1 MRRITNYLTGA
12 FLLFLLLSCTNDGND
27 RTEKKDSLNKLKEE
41 LHLEKFSNANIAG
54 NVEVDWNNG
63 LQTENKDAAILEF
76 DAKEKFPSKL
86 QSSFLKT
93 EMNYQLISIESEGE
107 LKNYFIEIF
116 SYNDSDTY
124 SKTITKLNKFTGVF
138 NVFSLNG
145 QNLGSIAIDH
155 GNARNIS
162 ESKALDFL
170 AETINSL
177 YVSSGITQKIPLCDG
192 TYTQVVEQSQDR
204 YRIVSLNGKVLSV
217 EYMDTVVKRTTTIL
231 PYPCDGSG
239 DKDAIIL
246 QRTAHYYTGDGKSY
260 AGVSGLLD
268 AIITDPSFSNNP
280 CLVAVFTKLGGSPTF
295 QTYLKRFDSDFS
307 VADLKLSVGIDAAH
321 PTASAVTY
329 QPINSVIEIKFNPDR
344 LNTPPLNIAKNF
356 AHEILHAEMFE
367 KLLKLSKKKEIPW
380 SAEFIES
387 IRNDEPQIAEYY
399 TRYWYDIPIGGAISD
414 PQHEYMAQLSINTI
428 KDILKQYDNTQSED
442 VYTAI
447 AWSGLMGKGEP
458 NKMTGLPPQPTAAW
472 VNVPQEERV
481 RLNNIYNNFKDTNSP
496 CQQ

>member
-1 MRRITNYLTGA
+1 
-12 FLLFLLLSCTNDGND
+12 
-27 RTEKKDSLNKLKEE
+27 
-41 LHLEKFSNANIAG
+41 
-54 NVEVDWNNG
+54 
-63 LQTENKDAAILEF
+63 
-76 DAKEKFPSKL
+76 
-86 QSSFLKT
+86 
-93 EMNYQLISIESEGE
+93 
-107 LKNYFIEIF
+107 
-116 SYNDSDTY
+116 
-124 SKTITKLNKFTGVF
+124 
-138 NVFSLNG
+138 
-145 QNLGSIAIDH
+145 
-155 GNARNIS
+155 
-162 ESKALDFL
+162 L

-177 YVSSGITQKIPLCDG
+177 YVSSGITKKIPLCDK
-192 TYTQVVEQSQDR
+192 TYTQVVEQSEDR
-204 YRIVSLNGKVLSV
+204 YRVVSVGGKILSV
-217 EYMDTVVKRTTTIL
+217 EYMDTVVTRTTTIL

-246 QRTAHYYTGDGKSY
+246 QRVAHYYTGDGKSY

-295 QTYLKRFDSDFS
+295 QTYLKRFDADFS
-307 VADLKLSVGIDAAH
+307 VADLKLSVGIDATH
-321 PTASAVTY
+321 STASAVTY
-329 QPINSVIEIKFNPDR
+329 QPVNSLIEIKFNPEK

-367 KLLKLSKKKEIPW
+367 KLLRLSKKKEIPW

-399 TRYWYDIPIGGAISD
+399 TRYLYDIPIGGSISD

-447 AWSGLMGKGEP
+447 AWSGLMGKGII
-458 NKMTGLPPQPTAAW
+458 NSTTGLPPQPTVAW
-472 VNVPQEERV
+472 VNIPQTERV
-481 RLNNIYNNFKDTNSP
+481 RLKEIYDNFIKNNTP